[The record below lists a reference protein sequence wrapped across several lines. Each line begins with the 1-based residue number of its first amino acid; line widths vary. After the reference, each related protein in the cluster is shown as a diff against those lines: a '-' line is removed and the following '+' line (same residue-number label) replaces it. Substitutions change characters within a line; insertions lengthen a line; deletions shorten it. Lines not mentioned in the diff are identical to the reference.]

1 MEIANLEAVWIEV
14 KINSKS
20 ILIGGFYRPPNSN
33 RDYID
38 RVYESLDR
46 AKNSSISNIVVMG
59 DFNLNL
65 LKNPDKEKIDD
76 ISLQFGFH
84 QLIKDPT
91 HFTEH
96 SSSLIDLIFV
106 NKLDSVIYSGVSDPF
121 LPNFVRYHCPI
132 FAIFKFSKPKIPK
145 YRRTIWKYNVGDY
158 EKLRTILSQ
167 TDWSYLNG
175 ESSIEDK
182 CQELTSSI
190 QKAATESIPNK
201 SAIIRPSDSPW
212 ITGHIRKLIGNA
224 KDFTERLN
232 EQVM

>member
-1 MEIANLEAVWIEV
+1 M
-14 KINSKS
+14 
-20 ILIGGFYRPPNSN
+20 LIKR
-33 RDYID
+33 R
-38 RVYESLDR
+38 
-46 AKNSSISNIVVMG
+46 
-59 DFNLNL
+59 
-65 LKNPDKEKIDD
+65 IDD

-132 FAIFKFSKPKIPK
+132 FAIFKLSKPKIPK
-145 YRRTIWKYNVGDY
+145 YRRTIWKYNDGDY

-212 ITGHIRKLIGNA
+212 ITGHIRKLIRQRKILYRKA
-224 KDFTERLN
+224 KRASNVNNWAKFRIQKKHSYKTK
-232 EQVM
+232 